1 TVFNILGP
9 LTNPADAGRQ
19 LIGVCEPYLTELMA
33 SVLARLGT
41 ARAIVAHGLDGID
54 ELSTLSKTKVT
65 ELQHGKIVTYEISP
79 EEVGLQSAK
88 PEDLRQGNSPKENA
102 KILEEILRG
111 KKGPKRDIVLLN
123 AGAALTIGG
132 KASSI
137 QEGMALAAESIDN
150 GSAEAT
156 LRKLIEL
163 SNKLGKTA

>member
-1 TVFNILGP
+1 
-9 LTNPADAGRQ
+9 
-19 LIGVCEPYLTELMA
+19 
-33 SVLARLGT
+33 
-41 ARAIVAHGLDGID
+41 DGID
-54 ELSTLSKTKVT
+54 ELSTLGKTKVT

-88 PEDLRQGNSPKENA
+88 PDDLRQGNSPKENA

-132 KASSI
+132 QASSI
-137 QEGMALAAESIDN
+137 PEGMALAAESIDN

-163 SNKLGKTA
+163 SNELGETT